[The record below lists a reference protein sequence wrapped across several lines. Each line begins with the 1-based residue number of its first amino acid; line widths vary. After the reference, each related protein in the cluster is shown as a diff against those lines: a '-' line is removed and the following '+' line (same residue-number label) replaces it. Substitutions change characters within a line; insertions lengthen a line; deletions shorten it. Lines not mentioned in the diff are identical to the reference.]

1 MMWYASPLMPIDD
14 ILKQLR
20 QERDQIDAA
29 IRALSGLGGNTRT
42 VKAKS
47 SRKGSTMSA
56 AARRKISLAQK
67 ARWAKARAGKK

>member
-1 MMWYASPLMPIDD
+1 MLQSYAMLIQQ
-14 ILKQLR
+14 ILIGLR
-20 QERDQIDAA
+20 QERERIDAV
-29 IRALSGLGGNTRT
+29 IRALTSLDATTTTTR
-42 VKAKS
+42 AKS